1 MCQIL
6 AIRQVVS
13 QQFFWHKGEG
23 SSLGILHGHS
33 ETASER
39 GGLETASAAKWAVRW
54 AIGAIR
60 PIVSLKVS
68 RTD

>member
-39 GGLETASAAKWAVRW
+39 GWKRPVLHSGLSDGRL
-54 AIGAIR
+54 GQ
-60 PIVSLKVS
+60 LLFH
-68 RTD
+68 